1 MEKAYQLFYRD
12 SEGVK
17 KLNLRA
23 TTEDMARKF
32 FECLRP
38 DAEIVKITDDV
49 IPMEVDYVRQLSTT
63 NMEDL

>member
-1 MEKAYQLFYRD
+1 METYQLFYRD

-17 KLNLRA
+17 KINLRA

-49 IPMEVDYVRQLSTT
+49 IPMEVEYVRQLSTT

>member
-1 MEKAYQLFYRD
+1 MEKSYQLFYRD
-12 SEGVK
+12 SEGLK

-49 IPMEVDYVRQLSTT
+49 IPMEVEYVKNLLTT
-63 NMEDL
+63 NMEGL